1 MSSSKR
7 PLRSAGFTL
16 IEVMVALVISA
27 ILAGVIFQL
36 VRGQGRFVSV
46 QNAREEVQQNAR
58 GAMEIISS
66 ELRTIHPSG
75 LAVAQKSALT
85 FRLPRAWGI
94 SCGVGAGVGTA
105 TTLTA
110 VFPAALPA
118 GMTALAGIS
127 GIMGDETA
135 NAALVYTPTPASATV
150 QTVTGRAVVDL
161 TAVGNACSA
170 LRPVGPST
178 EVVALQFTGTGLP
191 VVPRGNRLYLYQTVT
206 YDVDD
211 SPDGAQW
218 IHRNGQPMAG
228 PLVTDTSGL
237 VFNYWQNAGN
247 TRLTAPVTAA
257 DLPTVGRV
265 AVSVRTKSR
274 GRGGPTQYA
283 TDSMTV
289 LLWNRP

>member
-1 MSSSKR
+1 MPSSK
-7 PLRSAGFTL
+7 PPIRSAGFTL
-16 IEVMVALVISA
+16 IEVMVALVISG

-58 GAMEIISS
+58 GALEIISS

-75 LAVAQKSALT
+75 LVTAQNSALT

-94 SCGVGAGVGTA
+94 SCGIGS
-105 TTLTA
+105 TTELTA

-127 GIMGDETA
+127 GIMGDETPDG
-135 NAALVYTPTPASATV
+135 ALVYTPTPASGTA
-150 QTVTGRAVVDL
+150 QSVTGRAIVDL
-161 TAVGNACSA
+161 EMAGNACSTV
-170 LRPVGPST
+170 RPVGASD
-178 EVVALQFTGTGLP
+178 EVVALRFTGTNLP

-206 YDVDD
+206 YNV
-211 SPDGAQW
+211 AQSSGQYW
-218 IHRNGQPMAG
+218 IYRNAQPLAG

-237 VFNYWQNAGN
+237 VFNYWQNAGV
-247 TRLTAPVTAA
+247 TRLPAPVAAA
-257 DLPTVGRV
+257 DVPTVGRV
-265 AVSVRTKSR
+265 GVSVRTKSR

>member
-1 MSSSKR
+1 MSSSNR
-7 PLRSAGFTL
+7 APRSAGFTL
-16 IEVMVALVISA
+16 VEVMVALLISS
-27 ILAGVIFQL
+27 ILAGVVFQL

-46 QNAREEVQQNAR
+46 QSAREEVQQNAR

-66 ELRTIHPSG
+66 ELRTIHPGG
-75 LAVAQKSALT
+75 LVEGKKNAVT

-94 SCGVGAGVGTA
+94 SCGGGSA
-105 TTLTA
+105 TSLTA

-118 GMTALAGIS
+118 GMTATASIS
-127 GIMGDETA
+127 GIMGDTD
-135 NAALVYTPTPASATV
+135 AAGAGVFNPTPASGTV
-150 QTVTGRAVVDL
+150 QTITGVATVNLNV
-161 TAVGNACSA
+161 AGNACSA
-170 LRPVGPST
+170 LRPVAAST
-178 EVVALQFTGTGLP
+178 EVQALTYSGTNLP
-191 VVPRGNRLYLYQTVT
+191 VVPRGNRVYLYQTVT
-206 YDVDD
+206 YDVDG
-211 SPDGAQW
+211 SGGQYW
-218 IHRNGQPMAG
+218 IYRNDQPMAG

-237 VFNYWQNAGN
+237 IFNYWQNAGN
-247 TRLTAPVTAA
+247 TRLSAPVPAA

>member
-1 MSSSKR
+1 MPSSNR
-7 PLRSAGFTL
+7 ALRSAGFTFV
-16 IEVMVALVISA
+16 EVMVALVISS
-27 ILAGVIFQL
+27 ILATVIFQL
-36 VRGQGRFVSV
+36 IRGQASFVSV
-46 QNAREEVQQNAR
+46 QSAREEVQQNAR
-58 GAMEIISS
+58 GALEIISS

-75 LAVAQKSALT
+75 LAAAQRNAVS

-94 SCGVGAGVGTA
+94 SCGGGT
-105 TTLTA
+105 TTSLTA

-127 GIMGDETA
+127 GIMGDVTGVGPG
-135 NAALVYTPTPASATV
+135 NVYNPTPASGTV

-161 TAVGNACSA
+161 TVAANACSA
-170 LRPVGPST
+170 LRPVGAST
-178 EVVALQFTGTGLP
+178 EVVALQFTGTNLP
-191 VVPRGNRLYLYQTVT
+191 VVPMGNRVYLYQAVT
-206 YDVDD
+206 YNV
-211 SPDGAQW
+211 SQSGGESW
-218 IHRNGQPMAG
+218 ISRNGQPLAG

-247 TRLTAPVTAA
+247 TRLTAPVAA
-257 DLPTVGRV
+257 ANMPTVGRV
-265 AVSVRTKSR
+265 AVSVRTRSR

>member
-1 MSSSKR
+1 MSSSNR
-7 PLRSAGFTL
+7 AHRSAGFTL
-16 IEVMVALVISA
+16 IEVMIALVISG

-58 GAMEIISS
+58 GALEIISS
-66 ELRTIHPSG
+66 ELRTIHPGG
-75 LAVAQKSALT
+75 LAAAQKNAVS

-94 SCGVGAGVGTA
+94 SCGGGSVTQ
-105 TTLTA
+105 LTA
-110 VFPAALPA
+110 VFPAALPE

-127 GIMGDETA
+127 GIMGDVTGVGPG
-135 NAALVYTPTPASATV
+135 NVYAPTPASGTV
-150 QTVTGRAVVDL
+150 QTVTGRAEVDL
-161 TAVGNACSA
+161 AAVGNACST
-170 LRPVGPST
+170 LRPVGPSD
-178 EVVALQFTGTGLP
+178 EVVALQFTGTNLP
-191 VVPRGNRLYLYQTVT
+191 VVPLGNRVYLYQTVA
-206 YDVDD
+206 YSV
-211 SPDGAQW
+211 SQSGGQYW
-218 IHRNGQPMAG
+218 IHRNGQPLAG

-237 VFNYWQNAGN
+237 IFNYWQNAGN
-247 TRLTAPVTAA
+247 TRLSAPVAAA
-257 DLPTVGRV
+257 DIPTIGRV

>member
-58 GAMEIISS
+58 GALEIISS

-75 LAVAQKSALT
+75 LATAQKNAVS

-94 SCGVGAGVGTA
+94 SCGNTA
-105 TTLTA
+105 NTSLTA

-127 GIMGDETA
+127 GIMGDVTGVGPG
-135 NAALVYTPTPASATV
+135 NAYAPTPASGTV
-150 QTVTGRAVVDL
+150 QTVTGRAVVNL
-161 TAVGNACSA
+161 ELAGNACSG
-170 LRPVGPST
+170 LRPVGPSA
-178 EVVALQFTGTGLP
+178 EVVALTFTGTNLP
-191 VVPRGNRLYLYQTVT
+191 VVTQGNRVYLYQTVT
-206 YDVDD
+206 YDV
-211 SPDGAQW
+211 SQSGGHFW
-218 IHRNGQPMAG
+218 INRNGQPLAG
-228 PLVTDTSGL
+228 PLVTSDSGL

-247 TRLTAPVTAA
+247 TRLSAPVAAA

>member
-7 PLRSAGFTL
+7 APRSAGFTL
-16 IEVMVALVISA
+16 IEVMVALVISG

-58 GAMEIISS
+58 GALEIISS

-75 LAVAQKSALT
+75 LATAQKSALT

-94 SCGVGAGVGTA
+94 SCGGGSA
-105 TTLTA
+105 TQLTA

-127 GIMGDETA
+127 GIMGDATA
-135 NAALVYTPTPASATV
+135 NGALVYTPTPASGTA

-161 TAVGNACSA
+161 AAVGNACST
-170 LRPVGPST
+170 LRPVGASA
-178 EVVALQFTGTGLP
+178 EVVALQFTGTNLP
-191 VVPRGNRLYLYQTVT
+191 VVPRGNRVYLYQTVK
-206 YDVDD
+206 YDVAQ
-211 SPDGAQW
+211 SSGQQW
-218 IHRNGQPMAG
+218 IYRNDQPLAG

-237 VFNYWQNAGN
+237 IFNYWQNAGG
-247 TRLTAPVTAA
+247 TRLTAPVAAA

>member
-1 MSSSKR
+1 MSSSSH
-7 PLRSAGFTL
+7 PSRSAGFTL

-27 ILAGVIFQL
+27 ILSGVIFQL

-58 GAMEIISS
+58 GALEIISS

-75 LAVAQKSALT
+75 LASAGKSAVT

-94 SCGVGAGVGTA
+94 SCGGGSA
-105 TTLTA
+105 TQLTA
-110 VFPAALPA
+110 VFPAALPD

-135 NAALVYTPTPASATV
+135 NAALVYTPAPGSGTV
-150 QTVTGRAVVDL
+150 QTVTGRAEIDL
-161 TAVGNACSA
+161 SLAANACSA
-170 LRPVGPST
+170 LRPVGATT
-178 EVVALQFTGTGLP
+178 EVLALQFTGTNLP
-191 VVPRGNRLYLYQTVT
+191 VVPRGNRLYLFQTVT
-206 YDVDD
+206 YDVDQ
-211 SPDGAQW
+211 SGGQYW
-218 IHRNGQPMAG
+218 IYRNDQPLAG
-228 PLVTDTSGL
+228 PLTTDTSGL
-237 VFNYWQNAGN
+237 VFNYWQNAGG
-247 TRLTAPVTAA
+247 TRLSAPVPAA